1 MRTPTPRLLL
11 AALLSIL
18 LVSLAH
24 AESAPS
30 ADDAQGDLSQV
41 GDVGPAPTDVGRLLS
56 MELTDREAA
65 LIFDRAM
72 ATILEEYQGSDVSE
86 ADLYVGALVGMV
98 ELLNAREH
106 SQSPNPSGQS
116 HNAVMTADEAT
127 YIEQMTQGRKTGI
140 GIEFQASTAEGVLY
154 ITKVYPG
161 SPAER
166 SGGLRPGD
174 LIVAIDGYGL
184 QRRDLSEILTL
195 LRGDAGTPIGL
206 SLRRPPAGYFNVVLT
221 REEYELPSV
230 DIHMLDEQLG
240 MMRINQFHGRTG
252 KEARTRLAELVDLGA
267 ASIVLDLRGNQGGLL
282 SGVQEVAS
290 LFLGEGM
297 VIARLQDAQGRDTDL
312 VASGTPLFDG
322 PLICLVNRWTSSG
335 AELLTMALQEND
347 RARIV
352 GDTTEGKAITES
364 LHDLAPGIHL
374 RLSSTALLSP
384 LGHSWHNV
392 GLRPDYLVQ
401 GVHQRI
407 VTPGDDAWSTSDV
420 QLVFAQELFTEP
432 LPMP

>member
-1 MRTPTPRLLL
+1 MKPIRPLL
-11 AALLSIL
+11 AALLSVL
-18 LVSLAH
+18 LVPLAH
-24 AESAPS
+24 AESAPP
-30 ADDAQGDLSQV
+30 ADEAQGDLSQV
-41 GDVGPAPTDVGRLLS
+41 GDVGPAPTDVGQLLS
-56 MELTDREAA
+56 MDLTDREAA
-65 LIFDRAM
+65 RIFERAM

-106 SQSPNPSGQS
+106 SQSPNPASKS
-116 HNAVMTADEAT
+116 RNAVMTTSDAA

-140 GIEFQASTAEGVLY
+140 GIEFQANTAEGVLY

-174 LIVAIDGYGL
+174 LIVAIDGYAL
-184 QRRDLSEILTL
+184 QRRDLAEILTL

-221 REEYELPSV
+221 REEYQLPSV
-230 DIHMLDEQLG
+230 DVHMLDEQLG
-240 MMRINQFHGRTG
+240 MMRVNQFHGRTG
-252 KEARTRLAELVDLGA
+252 AEARARLAELVDLGA
-267 ASIVLDLRGNQGGLL
+267 SSMVLDLRGNQGGLL
-282 SGVQEVAS
+282 SAVQEVAS
-290 LFLGEGM
+290 LFLPDGT

-312 VASGTPLFDG
+312 VAVGTPLFDG
-322 PLICLVNRWTSSG
+322 PLIVLVNRWTSSG
-335 AELLTMALQEND
+335 AELLTTALQESD

-364 LHDLAPGIHL
+364 LHGLAPGIHL

-384 LGHSWHNV
+384 LGHSWHNI

-401 GVHQRI
+401 GVPQRI
-407 VTPGDDAWSTSDV
+407 LSSGDDWTSADV
-420 QLVFAQELFTEP
+420 QLVFAQELFHEP